1 MSKYPRTMPDNDID
15 PDQCRA
21 ARAYLGWGRK
31 ELANRAGVDEDT
43 VYNFEAR
50 RVVRFKTIR
59 TKPETRARFRAVF
72 ESAGLTFDGDAL
84 VFPINDDGE
93 RHTHDPDVG
102 N

>member
-72 ESAGLTFDGDAL
+72 ESAGLTFDG
-84 VFPINDDGE
+84 NDLILPLKE
-93 RHTHDPDVG
+93 TP
-102 N
+102 

>member
-50 RVVRFKTIR
+50 RVVRFKIVR
-59 TKPETRARFRAVF
+59 TKPETRARLRAALVD
-72 ESAGLTFDGDAL
+72 AGLTFVGGDL
-84 VFPINDDGE
+84 ILPLKE
-93 RHTHDPDVG
+93 TP
-102 N
+102 

>member
-15 PDQCRA
+15 PDQCQA

-31 ELANRAGVDEDT
+31 ELAERAGVDEDT

-59 TKPETRARFRAVF
+59 TKAETRARFRAAFVD
-72 ESAGLTFDGDAL
+72 AGLTFVGGDL
-84 VFPINDDGE
+84 VLPMKDE
-93 RHTHDPDVG
+93 
-102 N
+102 

>member
-15 PDQCRA
+15 PDQCQA

-59 TKPETRARFRAVF
+59 TKPETRARLRAALVD
-72 ESAGLTFDGDAL
+72 AGLTFVGGDL
-84 VFPINDDGE
+84 ILPLKE
-93 RHTHDPDVG
+93 TP
-102 N
+102 

>member
-59 TKPETRARFRAVF
+59 TKPETRARFRRAF
-72 ESAGLTFDGDAL
+72 EDAGLRFDG
-84 VFPINDDGE
+84 NDMVMIW
-93 RHTHDPDVG
+93 RG
-102 N
+102 NRPCE

>member
-15 PDQCRA
+15 PDQCQA

-31 ELANRAGVDEDT
+31 ELAERAGVDEDT

-59 TKPETRARFRAVF
+59 TKPETRARLRAALVD
-72 ESAGLTFDGDAL
+72 AGLTF
-84 VFPINDDGE
+84 
-93 RHTHDPDVG
+93 VG
-102 N
+102 NDLILPLKETP

>member
-15 PDQCRA
+15 PDQCQA

-31 ELANRAGVDEDT
+31 ELAERAGVDEDT

-59 TKPETRARFRAVF
+59 TKPETRARLRAALVD
-72 ESAGLTFDGDAL
+72 AGLTFVGGDL
-84 VFPINDDGE
+84 ILPLKE
-93 RHTHDPDVG
+93 TP
-102 N
+102 

>member
-31 ELANRAGVDEDT
+31 ELANRAGVDKDT

-50 RVVRFKTIR
+50 RVVRFKVVR
-59 TKPETRARFRAVF
+59 TKAETRAKFRAAFVD
-72 ESAGLTFDGDAL
+72 AGLTFVGGDL
-84 VFPINDDGE
+84 VLPMKDE
-93 RHTHDPDVG
+93 
-102 N
+102 

>member
-31 ELANRAGVDEDT
+31 ELAERAGVDEDT

-50 RVVRFKTIR
+50 RVVRFKVVR
-59 TKPETRARFRAVF
+59 TKAETRAKFRAAFVD
-72 ESAGLTFDGDAL
+72 AGLTFDGGDL
-84 VFPINDDGE
+84 VLPMKEND
-93 RHTHDPDVG
+93 
-102 N
+102 

>member
-15 PDQCRA
+15 PDQCQA

-50 RVVRFKTIR
+50 RVVRFKVVR
-59 TKPETRARFRAVF
+59 TKAETRAKFRAAFVD
-72 ESAGLTFDGDAL
+72 AGLTFVGDDL
-84 VFPINDDGE
+84 VLPMKEND
-93 RHTHDPDVG
+93 
-102 N
+102 

>member
-59 TKPETRARFRAVF
+59 TKPETRARLRAALVD
-72 ESAGLTFDGDAL
+72 AGLTFVGGDL
-84 VFPINDDGE
+84 ILPLKE
-93 RHTHDPDVG
+93 TP
-102 N
+102 

>member
-50 RVVRFKTIR
+50 RVVRFKVVR
-59 TKPETRARFRAVF
+59 TKAETRARFRAAFVD
-72 ESAGLTFDGDAL
+72 AGLTFVGGDL
-84 VFPINDDGE
+84 VLPMKDE
-93 RHTHDPDVG
+93 
-102 N
+102 